1 MLNTFVA
8 PVPDRHV
15 APRSRVASNRPL
27 RMPLAVLAASFLLTA
42 CNSKPNPTPQATKL
56 TQQTRI
62 RPTVPPPPVHVFHD
76 AAGSITLVTK
86 PNATDDEIS
95 SLIWQLR
102 DAAHTHT
109 FDKLKI
115 SQKTVDARSPSV
127 WFHIYRGPKCASEK
141 YASGPPPCGPSYH
154 AAGDYTF
161 GGYNNPTWDDGLLL
175 HDENHEVP
183 LWNPDIP
190 YTPQQPTP

>member
-1 MLNTFVA
+1 MQLEVMTN
-8 PVPDRHV
+8 
-15 APRSRVASNRPL
+15 
-27 RMPLAVLAASFLLTA
+27 LTA
-42 CNSKPNPTPQATKL
+42 PSAPSIAFSLRRAISALCLSSLLVACNFTSPPAPTPKPQQAQL
-56 TQQTRI
+56 TTRPI
-62 RPTVPPPPVHVFHD
+62 IPPPPVRVFHD

-86 PNATDDEIS
+86 PNATDDEIT

-161 GGYNNPTWDDGLLL
+161 GGYNNPNWDDGLLL

-183 LWNPDIP
+183 LWNPDTP

>member
-1 MLNTFVA
+1 MLHKIHNSIQHKPSTTT
-8 PVPDRHV
+8 R
-15 APRSRVASNRPL
+15 PRSRWALYTLAS
-27 RMPLAVLAASFLLTA
+27 VLIG
-42 CNSKPNPTPQATKL
+42 CNTTPPPKPTPKPQQA
-56 TQQTRI
+56 QAPS
-62 RPTVPPPPVHVFHD
+62 RPTIPPPPVRVFHD
-76 AAGSITLVTK
+76 AAGSITLVTR
-86 PNATDDEIS
+86 PNATDDEIT

-141 YASGPPPCGPSYH
+141 YASGAPPCGASYH

-161 GGYNNPTWDDGLLL
+161 GGYNNPNWDDGLLL

-183 LWNPDIP
+183 LWNPDTP
-190 YTPQQPTP
+190 YKPQQPTP